1 VQKQGDGRTLCVKG
15 PAGQEPEGKATKMKT
30 ILLIDDSAIMLK
42 SMEIT
47 LGMNG
52 YSTATASDGAKAM
65 DLLRGGLKPDL
76 VLTDINMPNMDG
88 VEFIR
93 EARKLLKFTPII
105 ALTNDARV
113 VKRQEA
119 KKEGAT
125 GWMIKPVGGHELLKI
140 VQQVM
145 HKTA

>member
-1 VQKQGDGRTLCVKG
+1 
-15 PAGQEPEGKATKMKT
+15 MKT
-30 ILLIDDSAIMLK
+30 ILLVDDSAIMLK

-47 LGMNG
+47 LTMNG
-52 YSTATASDGAKAM
+52 FATATAQDGVAAIE
-65 DLLRGGLKPDL
+65 LLQRGLKPDL

-125 GWMIKPVGGHELLKI
+125 GWMVKPVGGQELLKI
-140 VQQVM
+140 VNQVM

>member
-1 VQKQGDGRTLCVKG
+1 
-15 PAGQEPEGKATKMKT
+15 MKT

-47 LGMNG
+47 LSMNG
-52 YSTATASDGAKAM
+52 YATATASDGIKAIE
-65 DLLRGGLKPDL
+65 LINQGLKPDL

-88 VEFIR
+88 IAFIR

-125 GWMIKPVGGHELLKI
+125 GWMIKPVGGQELLKI

-145 HKTA
+145 PRTA

>member
-1 VQKQGDGRTLCVKG
+1 
-15 PAGQEPEGKATKMKT
+15 MKT
-30 ILLIDDSAIMLK
+30 ILLVDDSAIMLK

-47 LGMNG
+47 LTMNG
-52 YSTATASDGAKAM
+52 FATATAQDGVAAIE
-65 DLLRGGLKPDL
+65 LLQRGLKPDL

-113 VKRQEA
+113 VKRREA

-125 GWMIKPVGGHELLKI
+125 GWMVKPVGGQELLKI
-140 VQQVM
+140 VNQVM

>member
-1 VQKQGDGRTLCVKG
+1 
-15 PAGQEPEGKATKMKT
+15 MKT
-30 ILLIDDSAIMLK
+30 ILLVDDSAIMLK

-47 LGMNG
+47 LTMNG
-52 YSTATASDGAKAM
+52 FQTATAQDGAKAIS
-65 DLLRGGLKPDL
+65 LLQGGLKPDL

-125 GWMIKPVGGHELLKI
+125 GWMIKPVGGQELLKI
-140 VQQVM
+140 VNQVM